1 MGTANLR
8 LVLYA
13 KARAV
18 PPEKLPLWQDP
29 RAAAIRHR
37 RDCVDLRSVGPY
49 SAGVHFARVLG
60 PLVATAKIRP
70 LEGYRLLWIEP
81 TDARGRASGEPL
93 VAVDTGQYSH
103 GEWVYFVTSRE
114 ASLPLRDSFCAV
126 DAAIVGKV
134 DCVDLEGGVSTFGC
148 DPAPAAEP
156 AAADATG
163 TP

>member
-1 MGTANLR
+1 M
-8 LVLYA
+8 
-13 KARAV
+13 
-18 PPEKLPLWQDP
+18 
-29 RAAAIRHR
+29 
-37 RDCVDLRSVGPY
+37 
-49 SAGVHFARVLG
+49 HFARVLG

-103 GEWVYFVTSRE
+103 GEWVYCVTSRE

-134 DCVDLEGGVSTFGC
+134 DCVDLEEGVSTFGC
-148 DPAPAAEP
+148 DPAPARAAASVAADAIAP
-156 AAADATG
+156 AADATG

>member
-1 MGTANLR
+1 MAGIR
-8 LVLYA
+8 P
-13 KARAV
+13 V
-18 PPEKLPLWQDP
+18 PQPSDP
-29 RAAAIRHR
+29 GEV
-37 RDCVDLRSVGPY
+37 VDPWSRGPY

-81 TDARGRASGEPL
+81 TDARGRPSGEPL
-93 VAVDTGQYSH
+93 VAVDTGQYSN

-148 DPAPAAEP
+148 NPAPAAVP
-156 AAADATG
+156 ATADATG

>member
-1 MGTANLR
+1 M
-8 LVLYA
+8 
-13 KARAV
+13 
-18 PPEKLPLWQDP
+18 LPLWQVRWP
-29 RAAAIRHR
+29 GRVSAETFPLP
-37 RDCVDLRSVGPY
+37 CSVDAGSFAPY
-49 SAGVHFARVLG
+49 SAAVHFARVLG

-81 TDARGRASGEPL
+81 TDARGQASGEPL

-134 DCVDLEGGVSTFGC
+134 DHVDFANGESVADSSRRADEGTRRA
-148 DPAPAAEP
+148 APGAP
-156 AAADATG
+156 
-163 TP
+163 

>member
-1 MGTANLR
+1 M
-8 LVLYA
+8 
-13 KARAV
+13 
-18 PPEKLPLWQDP
+18 
-29 RAAAIRHR
+29 
-37 RDCVDLRSVGPY
+37 
-49 SAGVHFARVLG
+49 HFARVLG

-81 TDARGRASGEPL
+81 TDARGRPSGEPL
-93 VAVDTGQYSH
+93 VAVDAGQYGH

-134 DCVDLEGGVSTFGC
+134 DCVDLADGVSTFGC
-148 DPAPAAEP
+148 APAPNEAPAATRRAATAAPATTAPATAAPATAAPATTAP

>member
-1 MGTANLR
+1 MAGAAFSGKESCLAAPVDAR
-8 LVLYA
+8 LAPLYS
-13 KARAV
+13 
-18 PPEKLPLWQDP
+18 P
-29 RAAAIRHR
+29 RM
-37 RDCVDLRSVGPY
+37 
-49 SAGVHFARVLG
+49 HFARVLG

-81 TDARGRASGEPL
+81 TDARGRPSGKPL
-93 VAVDTGQYSH
+93 VAVDAGQYGH

-134 DCVDLEGGVSTFGC
+134 DCVDLEDGVSTFGC
-148 DPAPAAEP
+148 APAPDATP
-156 AAADATG
+156 ATADATG

>member
-1 MGTANLR
+1 MAGFAGGRLR
-8 LVLYA
+8 GDVDEA
-13 KARAV
+13 
-18 PPEKLPLWQDP
+18 PP
-29 RAAAIRHR
+29 A
-37 RDCVDLRSVGPY
+37 PY
-49 SAGVHFARVLG
+49 SAAVHFARVLG

-81 TDARGRASGEPL
+81 TDARGQASGEPL

-148 DPAPAAEP
+148 EPAPRSAP
-156 AAADATG
+156 APPSSADATG